1 MGWIGVDLDGTLADM
16 SKPPIP
22 GTNIGPPIDRMVQRI
37 RKWIAEGKEVRIVT
51 ARVGWNRDQV
61 PMILWYLKA
70 CGVTDKELVIQAN
83 KDYDME
89 ELWDDRVVQVIT
101 NTGER
106 ADGLKD

>member
-1 MGWIGVDLDGTLADM
+1 MKELKDMDLNELVDYFTGRAC
-16 SKPPIP
+16 
-22 GTNIGPPIDRMVQRI
+22 
-37 RKWIAEGKEVRIVT
+37 IVT

-101 NTGER
+101 NTGDR
-106 ADGLKD
+106 ADGLRD